1 MNEVA
6 RAAMIAARSISACR
20 TVMGTP
26 FAGTACHQGSAP
38 VSLRKARIHHLCYEY
53 YAKKEA
59 GVDTEKCTVLLT
71 AIDQGSLS
79 GAAEALGYTPSGV
92 SRLVA
97 SLEAELGLPL
107 LVRGKGGVTPTPE
120 CEALR
125 PRFAE
130 PSLPGTGLPRRGRR
144 RARPG
149 GRHAHRGQRLPT
161 ALPRPSLHH
170 CRLQRR
176 APPASR
182 CASSTRTAPPW
193 RAGMAQRAIDFSLM
207 SRREIDCRW
216 TPLSHDAMVAVLPAR
231 PPAGQSRRLPHR
243 ASARPSRSS
252 SCTPGEDCDNS
263 RTLAT
268 AGIRPRAA
276 YAVHDTSAAFALV
289 EAGLGIALMNDIY
302 ARTAEAEV
310 AVVPLAP
317 ARIVEIGIAAPP
329 GRPSPALAAFEA
341 FAVPRLQREAR

>member
-1 MNEVA
+1 M
-6 RAAMIAARSISACR
+6 
-20 TVMGTP
+20 
-26 FAGTACHQGSAP
+26 
-38 VSLRKARIHHLCYEY
+38 
-53 YAKKEA
+53 
-59 GVDTEKCTVLLT
+59 DTEKCTVLLT

-130 PSLPGTGLPRRGRR
+130 LASLGRACRDEAAAVRGLEAGTLTVGSAYRPLYRALASTIAAFSAEHPGIHVRIE
-144 RARPG
+144 
-149 GRHAHRGQRLPT
+149 HAN
-161 ALPRPSLHH
+161 
-170 CRLQRR
+170 
-176 APPASR
+176 
-182 CASSTRTAPPW
+182 SSTLA
-193 RAGMAQRAIDFSLM
+193 AGMAQRAIDFSLM

-216 TPLSHDAMVAVLPAR
+216 TPLSHDAMVAVLPPDHPLAKADAF
-231 PPAGQSRRLPHR
+231 PIERLLDEPFVELY
-243 ASARPSRSS
+243 
-252 SCTPGEDCDNS
+252 PGEDCDNS

>member
-1 MNEVA
+1 M
-6 RAAMIAARSISACR
+6 
-20 TVMGTP
+20 
-26 FAGTACHQGSAP
+26 
-38 VSLRKARIHHLCYEY
+38 
-53 YAKKEA
+53 
-59 GVDTEKCTVLLT
+59 DTEKCTVLLT

-107 LVRGKGGVTPTPE
+107 LVRGKGGVTPTAE
-120 CEALR
+120 LASLGRACRDEAAAVRGLEAGTLTVGSAYR
-125 PRFAE
+125 PLYRALASTIAAFSAE
-130 PSLPGTGLPRRGRR
+130 HPGIQVRIE
-144 RARPG
+144 
-149 GRHAHRGQRLPT
+149 HAN
-161 ALPRPSLHH
+161 
-170 CRLQRR
+170 
-176 APPASR
+176 
-182 CASSTRTAPPW
+182 SSTLA
-193 RAGMAQRAIDFSLM
+193 AGMAQRAIDFSLM

-216 TPLSHDAMVAVLPAR
+216 TPLSHDAMVAVLPPDHPLAKADAF
-231 PPAGQSRRLPHR
+231 PIERLLDEPFVELY
-243 ASARPSRSS
+243 
-252 SCTPGEDCDNS
+252 PGENCDNS